1 VLPTND
7 EERKKIRLSAIF
19 TLFPKACVALAQ
31 HIKAGADKWCGGQLR
46 WDRTKSPE
54 ELESLLRHV
63 FEQVQ
68 NPTCIETAKAIAWR
82 AMANLEKVIEASE
95 LASPVPECD
104 TIGRALPSGPDKRDV
119 TEANLPAD
127 GEGRMPADLAEF
139 LRSEGCLDEYV
150 VESCGVIIPRNQS
163 CYISSAFDW
172 EDSPSG
178 YAFWLGVDIKWQA
191 HIKAMQRH
199 DVPAMEDEA

>member
-1 VLPTND
+1 MLPTND

-19 TLFPKACVALAQ
+19 TLFPKACVALAK

-68 NPTCIETAKAIAWR
+68 NPTCVETAKAIAWR

-104 TIGRALPSGPDKRDV
+104 TIGRA
-119 TEANLPAD
+119 NLPAD
-127 GEGRMPADLAEF
+127 VEGRMPADLASF
-139 LRSEGCLDEYV
+139 LDSEGCLDEYV
-150 VESCGVIIPRNQS
+150 VECKGKVPRNPLY
-163 CYISSAFDW
+163 YIGSAFNW
-172 EDSPSG
+172 EHTPSG
-178 YAFWLGVDIKWQA
+178 SDFWVDMADKWQA
-191 HIKAMQRH
+191 HLDAMKW
-199 DVPAMEDEA
+199 EDAV

>member
-19 TLFPKACVALAQ
+19 TLFPKACVALAK

-68 NPTCIETAKAIAWR
+68 NPTCVETAKAIAWR
-82 AMANLEKVIEASE
+82 AMANLEKTIEASE

-104 TIGRALPSGPDKRDV
+104 TIGRA
-119 TEANLPAD
+119 NLPAD
-127 GEGRMPADLAEF
+127 VEGSIPADLASF
-139 LRSEGCLDEYV
+139 LDSEGCLDEYV
-150 VESCGVIIPRNQS
+150 VECKGKVPRNPQN
-163 CYISSAFDW
+163 YITAAFDW
-172 EDSPSG
+172 EEAPSG
-178 YAFWLGVDIKWQA
+178 DDFWVDINVAWWA
-191 HIKAMQRH
+191 HLDAMQRH
-199 DVPAMEDEA
+199 DVPAMEDAV

>member
-19 TLFPKACVALAQ
+19 TLFPKACVALAK

-68 NPTCIETAKAIAWR
+68 NPTCIETAQAIAWR

-104 TIGRALPSGPDKRDV
+104 TIGRA
-119 TEANLPAD
+119 NLPAD
-127 GEGRMPADLAEF
+127 VASF
-139 LRSEGCLDEYV
+139 LDSEGCLDEFV
-150 VESCGVIIPRNQS
+150 VELAGKALPRNR
-163 CYISSAFDW
+163 CDWIATAFTWQDA
-172 EDSPSG
+172 PSG
-178 YAFWLGVDIKWQA
+178 RDFWSEVDNRWLA
-191 HIKAMQRH
+191 HLDAMQRH
-199 DVPAMEDEA
+199 DVPAMEDAV